1 MFHGTRSLL
10 CARPS
15 EVPAHAGKEP
25 RPPGGLRAPCGSCLL
40 LVPPAPASLLTPHLP
55 GTCSRHHR
63 PPAVPSSWVSL
74 PRHLHACCLAA
85 SGVYPNAGLPV
96 RFSAPR
102 SLLRDPPWRR
112 ARTCGVSAYCFH
124 VPAAS
129 PGAPPLQAADYT
141 ALFLTPARRRRIS
154 SLKPATA
161 GRC

>member
-1 MFHGTRSLL
+1 MGPGRSS
-10 CARPS
+10 ARDRPKS
-15 EVPAHAGKEP
+15 PRTQGKSRVLRGACGRHAGA
-25 RPPGGLRAPCGSCLL
+25 APCSSH
-40 LVPPAPASLLTPHLP
+40 PAPASLLTPHLP

-96 RFSAPR
+96 RFPAPR

-129 PGAPPLQAADYT
+129 LPA
-141 ALFLTPARRRRIS
+141 LTPPGRRLHS
-154 SLKPATA
+154 PLPDSCSATSY
-161 GRC
+161 

>member
-1 MFHGTRSLL
+1 MGPGRSS
-10 CARPS
+10 ARDRPKS
-15 EVPAHAGKEP
+15 PRTQGKSRVLRGPCGRHAGA
-25 RPPGGLRAPCGSCLL
+25 APCSSR
-40 LVPPAPASLLTPHLP
+40 PAPASLLTPHLP

-96 RFSAPR
+96 RFPAPR

-129 PGAPPLQAADYT
+129 PGAPHLQAADYT
-141 ALFLTPARRRRIS
+141 ALFPTPARRRIS

>member
-1 MFHGTRSLL
+1 MGPGRSS
-10 CARPS
+10 ARDRPKS
-15 EVPAHAGKEP
+15 PRTQGKSRVLRGACGRHAGA
-25 RPPGGLRAPCGSCLL
+25 APCSSR
-40 LVPPAPASLLTPHLP
+40 PAPASLLTPHLP

-63 PPAVPSSWVSL
+63 APAVPSSWVSL

-96 RFSAPR
+96 RFPAPR

-129 PGAPPLQAADYT
+129 PGAAPLQAADYT
-141 ALFLTPARRRRIS
+141 ALFPTPARRRIS

>member
-1 MFHGTRSLL
+1 MGPGRSS
-10 CARPS
+10 ARDRPKS
-15 EVPAHAGKEP
+15 PRTQGKSRVLRGPCGRHAGA
-25 RPPGGLRAPCGSCLL
+25 APCSSR
-40 LVPPAPASLLTPHLP
+40 PAPASLLTPHLP
-55 GTCSRHHR
+55 GTCSCHHR
-63 PPAVPSSWVSL
+63 APAVPSSWVSL

-85 SGVYPNAGLPV
+85 SGVYPNASLLV
-96 RFSAPR
+96 RFPAPR

-129 PGAPPLQAADYT
+129 PGAPHLQAADYT
-141 ALFLTPARRRRIS
+141 ALFPTPARRRIS

>member
-1 MFHGTRSLL
+1 MGPGRSS
-10 CARPS
+10 ARDRPKS
-15 EVPAHAGKEP
+15 PRTQGKSRVLRGPCGRHAGA
-25 RPPGGLRAPCGSCLL
+25 APCSSR
-40 LVPPAPASLLTPHLP
+40 PAPASLLTPHLP

-74 PRHLHACCLAA
+74 PRHLHACCLTA

-96 RFSAPR
+96 RFPAPR

-124 VPAAS
+124 IPAAS
-129 PGAPPLQAADYT
+129 PGAAPLQAADYT
-141 ALFLTPARRRRIS
+141 ALFPTPARRRIS

>member
-1 MFHGTRSLL
+1 MGPGRSS
-10 CARPS
+10 ARDRPKS
-15 EVPAHAGKEP
+15 PRTQGKSRVLRGACGRHA
-25 RPPGGLRAPCGSCLL
+25 RAAPCSSR
-40 LVPPAPASLLTPHLP
+40 PAPASLLTPHLP

-63 PPAVPSSWVSL
+63 APAVPSSWVSL

-85 SGVYPNAGLPV
+85 SGVYPNASLPV
-96 RFSAPR
+96 RFPAPR

-124 VPAAS
+124 VLAAS
-129 PGAPPLQAADYT
+129 PGAPRLQAADYT
-141 ALFLTPARRRRIS
+141 ALFPTPARRRIS

>member
-1 MFHGTRSLL
+1 MGPGRSS
-10 CARPS
+10 ARDRPKS
-15 EVPAHAGKEP
+15 PRTQGKSRVLRGPCGRHAGA
-25 RPPGGLRAPCGSCLL
+25 APCSSR
-40 LVPPAPASLLTPHLP
+40 PAPASLLTPHLP

-85 SGVYPNAGLPV
+85 SGVYPNAGLPI
-96 RFSAPR
+96 RFPAPR

-129 PGAPPLQAADYT
+129 PGAPRLQAADYT
-141 ALFLTPARRRRIS
+141 ALFPTPARRRIS
-154 SLKPATA
+154 SLKPATV